1 MLQSFNDRLKGPFT
15 WIIIIS
21 ISFIFVISGMTFFFT
36 NIGSSRS
43 YVAKVGDNEIGLQQ
57 FQQYAQNATTEA
69 QKRAVLDQMINQYL
83 VLADAQRHNIAVSKL
98 ALQSAIFTNPMFFDK
113 EGKFSADKLKQV
125 VEYIGGMSKLE
136 QILTQNIQATM
147 IPKAIA
153 DTTITTDYEKKLLD
167 NIYLVNKKIEYLKI
181 SPSDFKSQ
189 IKPTQQDLEAYYN
202 AHKNEYINPAKK
214 KINYFIITKDSFISK
229 SDISESDIKSYY
241 DTHKEFFKGYNKDA
255 KTTIAKIIQ
264 NRRALEKFNT
274 YSQNIDSI
282 SFTELEKNL
291 GNPKVANIVNND
303 ESTISTVANS
313 QFFVNTEKY
322 SSIPVAD
329 NEILVYEVNNSQPS
343 TQQKLADVKSE
354 VSKAVIAEKSQRL
367 SLEKSQKLLDDLV
380 SDKKVSVSFKQA
392 TIDSNSKSFSK
403 EFNDYVMFNT
413 NNQYHSYQADN
424 GDIYIYKV
432 IKVEPLGNK
441 DTKLPRQ
448 VLNTVKEEELNF
460 YLQVVKQEVPV
471 KVNYKNI

>member
-113 EGKFSADKLKQV
+113 EGKFSADKLKQA

-313 QFFVNTEKY
+313 QFFVSTEKY

-329 NEILVYEVNNSQPS
+329 NELLVYEVNNSQPS
-343 TQQKLADVKSE
+343 ARQKLADVKSE

>member
-98 ALQSAIFTNPMFFDK
+98 ALQSAIFTNPMFFNK

-303 ESTISTVANS
+303 ESTISTVTNS
-313 QFFVNTEKY
+313 QFFVSTEKY

-329 NEILVYEVNNSQPS
+329 NELLVYEVNNSQPS
-343 TQQKLADVKSE
+343 IQQKLADVKSE

-380 SDKKVSVSFKQA
+380 NDKKVSVSFKQA

>member
-181 SPSDFKSQ
+181 SLSDFKSQ

-313 QFFVNTEKY
+313 QFFVSTEKY

-329 NEILVYEVNNSQPS
+329 NELLVYEVNNSQPS

>member
-153 DTTITTDYEKKLLD
+153 GTTITTDYEKKLLD

-329 NEILVYEVNNSQPS
+329 NEILVYEVNNSQPQ

>member
-255 KTTIAKIIQ
+255 KTTIAKIIE

-313 QFFVNTEKY
+313 QFFVSTEKY

-329 NEILVYEVNNSQPS
+329 NELLVYEVNNSQPS

>member
-313 QFFVNTEKY
+313 QFFVSTEKY

-329 NEILVYEVNNSQPS
+329 NELLVYEVNNSQPS

-441 DTKLPRQ
+441 NTKLPGQ
-448 VLNTVKEEELNF
+448 VLNAAKEEELNF

>member
-69 QKRAVLDQMINQYL
+69 QKRAVLEQMINQYL

-214 KINYFIITKDSFISK
+214 KINFFIITKDSFISK

-255 KTTIAKIIQ
+255 KATIAKIIQ

-329 NEILVYEVNNSQPS
+329 NELLVYEVNNSQPS

-441 DTKLPRQ
+441 DTKLPSQ